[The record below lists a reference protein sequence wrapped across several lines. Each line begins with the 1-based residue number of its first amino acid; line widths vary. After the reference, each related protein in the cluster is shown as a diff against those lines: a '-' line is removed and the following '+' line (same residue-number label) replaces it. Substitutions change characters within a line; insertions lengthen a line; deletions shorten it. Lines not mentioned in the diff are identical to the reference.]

1 MVYSS
6 TPLPSSSSEL
16 LKKACEAS
24 GESQGLISVVQGV
37 LWPRLQARTYGAG
50 LLFHLHSEVASGFSI
65 LDRKERPQQ
74 RPIEFLQ
81 TLPESSC
88 KEESVCP
95 KSSSHTLQ
103 PYHWQALLQVLSENP
118 VV

>member
-1 MVYSS
+1 MKV
-6 TPLPSSSSEL
+6 
-16 LKKACEAS
+16 
-24 GESQGLISVVQGV
+24 GLISVVQGA

-50 LLFHLHSEVASGFSI
+50 LLFYLHLEVTSGFSI
-65 LDRKERPQQ
+65 LDRKERAQQ
-74 RPIEFLQ
+74 RPVKFLQ

-88 KEESVCP
+88 NEESMCP
-95 KSSSHTLQ
+95 KSSSHILQ